1 MSIDVRPVFDDLHLW
16 DDADESPL
24 EADIPVW
31 IACGVTG
38 SDTWTIALSHQCE
51 YRIHGGAIMIIIFF
65 DLWFNANR
73 HSAPTIKRNRLCH
86 YLQHLQGT
94 LMRELESAASL
105 QLLDTTWQPWCL
117 RQWAVRVKHGFHH
130 SPQGREE
137 YNEYCIQNGWKLYQ
151 HDDPLQYSEF
161 CL

>member
-1 MSIDVRPVFDDLHLW
+1 MSSDVRPVFDDLQLW
-16 DDADESPL
+16 DDADVSPL
-24 EADIPVW
+24 VKDVPVW
-31 IACGVTG
+31 IAGGVTG
-38 SDTWTIALSHQCE
+38 SDTWTLALSHQCE

-73 HSAPTIKRNRLCH
+73 HSAPTIKTNRLCH
-86 YLQHLQGT
+86 YLQRLQGT
-94 LMRELESAASL
+94 LMRELESAAFF
-105 QLLDTTWQPWCL
+105 QLLDTTWQPRCL
-117 RQWAVRVKHGFHH
+117 TQWAVRVKHGFHH

-137 YNEYCIQNGWKLYQ
+137 YNEYCIRNGWKLYQ